1 MHVMMM
7 MRGVRVA
14 FLALPVDVVAWRAAP
29 REAPA
34 GGFAHR

>member
-7 MRGVRVA
+7 MRGVAVS
-14 FLALPVDVVAWRAAP
+14 FCALPIDVVAWRAAP
-29 REAPA
+29 REALA